1 MNKQTTFLRNIF
13 NGSQIRGKSGKGLLL
28 PKNIKALGYALG
40 SALAEEYEVSCAILI
55 ATDTR
60 TSCPEIK
67 EALIA
72 GLTETGHD
80 IFDAGICPTPF
91 VAKALKDYEPE
102 EDEEDFSSN
111 NEEEE
116 NFFALGIIITASHN
130 PAEYNGIKIVTPF
143 GYLTKEMEEELSAIF
158 HDFSNNPNLM
168 KDYIAEEEG
177 SIIDFDLISWYQS
190 SISDAFDHIPLNPGK
205 ILLDCAHGATAGIA
219 SKIFQS
225 YGIET
230 IAINNSLDG
239 KLINHDSGCGNPAQL
254 IQMVHQHNTDW
265 GCAFDGDGD
274 RVIIVRKDGTVFD
287 GDDIIATLIHHT
299 RYRLNTIIVGTIM
312 TNIGIEQYLQSKH
325 KKLIRTNV
333 GERNIIEKLIA
344 HQAFLGSESCGHITM
359 MDHAFCS
366 DGIFA
371 ALMFFD
377 TIASNPML
385 QNKEYI
391 KYPQL
396 HATIKL
402 HGKNIDPK
410 TIQTIVAQYPI
421 TDGRIIV
428 RSSNTEPILRI
439 MIEHKNEQEAQ
450 TFLKIIHDRFVKE
463 LS

>member
-1 MNKQTTFLRNIF
+1 MNKQTTFLKNIF
-13 NGSQIRGKSGKGLLL
+13 KGSQIRGKSGEGLLQQ
-28 PKNIKALGYALG
+28 KNIKTLGYTLG

-80 IFDAGICPTPF
+80 VFDAGICPTPF

-102 EDEEDFSSN
+102 EDEEDFSN
-111 NEEEE
+111 DNEDEE

-130 PAEYNGIKIVTPF
+130 PADYNGIKIVTPF
-143 GYLTKEMEEELSAIF
+143 GYLTEEMEEELSAIF
-158 HDFSNNPNLM
+158 HDFSNNPTLM

-177 SIIDFDLISWYQS
+177 STIDFDLISWYQS
-190 SISDAFDHIPLNPGK
+190 SISDSFDHIPLNPGK
-205 ILLDCAHGATAGIA
+205 VLLDCANGATAGIA
-219 SKIFQS
+219 SIIFQNC
-225 YGIET
+225 GIET

-239 KLINHDSGCGNPAQL
+239 RFINHDSGCGDTAKL
-254 IQMVHQHNTDW
+254 VQMVQQYNTEW

-274 RVIIVRKDGTVFD
+274 RVMIAHKDGTIFD
-287 GDDIIATLIHHT
+287 GDDIVATLIHHT
-299 RYRLNTIIVGTIM
+299 RYRLNNIIVGTIM
-312 TNIGIEQYLQSKH
+312 TNMGVEQYLQSKH

-344 HQAFLGSESCGHITM
+344 QQAFLGSEPCGHITM

-377 TIASNPML
+377 TLASNPIL
-385 QNKEYI
+385 QNKEYT
-391 KYPQL
+391 KYPQRQV
-396 HATIKL
+396 TIKL
-402 HGKNIDPK
+402 NGKSIDPK
-410 TIQTIVAQYPI
+410 IIQTIVAQYPI
-421 TDGRIIV
+421 NNGRIIV
-428 RSSNTEPILRI
+428 RPSNTEPIIRI
-439 MIEHKNEQEAQ
+439 MIEHNSEQEAQ
-450 TFLKIIHDRFVKE
+450 ALLKTIHDRFVKE